1 MLKYRREKLT
11 LVFDLCIF
19 GAITLQLLAFILA
32 RCLPVSSESMYGIYT
47 AGKDMRVIL
56 VFAGSFY
63 QLKYHFST
71 KGRYLNAEGNYE
83 VCPYCGAN
91 VQGKEQAC
99 RIAERICMEKA
110 SDTNQKDRRG
120 CP

>member
-47 AGKDMRVIL
+47 AARICSVIL
-56 VFAGSFY
+56 VLA
-63 QLKYHFST
+63 
-71 KGRYLNAEGNYE
+71 
-83 VCPYCGAN
+83 CPYCGAN
-91 VQGKEQAC
+91 VQGKEQTC
-99 RIAERICMEKA
+99 RICGKNMYGKSI
-110 SDTNQKDRRG
+110 
-120 CP
+120 

>member
-47 AGKDMRVIL
+47 AARICSVIL
-56 VFAGSFY
+56 VSAGLF
-63 QLKYHFST
+63 LTLHIST
-71 KGRYLNAEGNYE
+71 AVR
-83 VCPYCGAN
+83 AN
-91 VQGKEQAC
+91 FIIPLC
-99 RIAERICMEKA
+99 I
-110 SDTNQKDRRG
+110 
-120 CP
+120 

>member
-47 AGKDMRVIL
+47 AARICSVIL
-56 VFAGSFY
+56 VLAGSKVPFF
-63 QLKYHFST
+63 H
-71 KGRYLNAEGNYE
+71 KGTLF
-83 VCPYCGAN
+83 
-91 VQGKEQAC
+91 KC
-99 RIAERICMEKA
+99 RGEL
-110 SDTNQKDRRG
+110 
-120 CP
+120 